1 MPAQSVDTADDFSA
15 ALKKAFSE
23 PGPHLIDAIVPSEY
37 QGLKLKALPH
47 MLGALDSIPTPI
59 ARAIKNKI
67 AP

>member
-1 MPAQSVDTADDFSA
+1 MDTADDFSA
-15 ALKKAFSE
+15 ALKNAFAE

-47 MLGALDSIPTPI
+47 MLGALESIPAPV